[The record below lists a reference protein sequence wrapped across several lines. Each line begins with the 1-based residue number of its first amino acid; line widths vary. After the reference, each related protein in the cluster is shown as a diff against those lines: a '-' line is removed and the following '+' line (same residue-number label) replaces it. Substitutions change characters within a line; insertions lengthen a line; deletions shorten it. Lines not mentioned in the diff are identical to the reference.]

1 MALSVGFIG
10 LGAVGLPMSSNIARA
25 GFDLMVYDRRPE
37 PVAQLAAL
45 GAKVAQ
51 SPAEIGRHGEIIQ
64 VWADDDE
71 AVDAVVLG
79 PDGALQT
86 GRPGSILV
94 IHTAVQRATVSRV
107 AAAAEQR
114 GIGVL
119 DAQTT
124 TGADGARART
134 LTYLI
139 GGDPALIERCR
150 PVFEASG
157 PYIFHMGELGM
168 GVIAKCAQQ
177 AITCGTII
185 AVADGMR
192 LAAAGGIEVAR
203 LQEAL
208 KASSAYGVVLETWQT
223 YAGMTSSRGRVY
235 HRALRPAL
243 ALAYELDVPV
253 PVAALAQQLIPQVP
267 WAPKGVPGFKMTDD

>member
-1 MALSVGFIG
+1 MTLSVGFMG

-25 GFDLMVYDRRPE
+25 GFDLMVYDPRPE

-45 GAKVAQ
+45 SARVAK
-51 SPAEIGRHGEIIQ
+51 SPAEAGAHGEIIQ

-71 AVDAVVLG
+71 AVEAMVLG
-79 PDGALQT
+79 PYGALQAA
-86 GRPGSILV
+86 RPDAVLV
-94 IHTAVQRATVSRV
+94 IHTAVQRATVFKV
-107 AAAAEQR
+107 AAAAQER
-114 GIGVL
+114 GVGVL

-124 TGADGARART
+124 TGADGARAHT

-139 GGDPALIERCR
+139 GGDPALIQRCR

-157 PYIFHMGELGM
+157 PHIFHMGELGM
-168 GVIAKCAQQ
+168 GVVAKCAQQ

-185 AVADGMR
+185 AVAEGMR
-192 LAAAGGIEVAR
+192 LAAAGGLELTS

-208 KASSAYGVVLETWQT
+208 KTSSACGAVFETWQS
-223 YAGMTSSRGRVY
+223 YAGMTPSRGRVY
-235 HRALRPAL
+235 HKALRPAL

-253 PVAALAQQLIPQVP
+253 PIASLAQQLIPQAP
-267 WAPKGVPGFKMTDD
+267 WAPRNSAN